1 MTRSWAYNRF
11 GVLMG
16 TSWRA
21 SGPRWPSLRGDI
33 WPMITLFLSQGD
45 FCATAIE
52 AILGEDRLSEAGGFE
67 RFIRSRR
74 GDAHHF
80 DPEADRSDHI
90 LSDPQAHH
98 GLLFVPKRG
107 WILHNGPECLRQPR

>member
-52 AILGEDRLSEAGGFE
+52 AILGAVRHLGEGIHPRQGG
-67 RFIRSRR
+67 R
-74 GDAHHF
+74 GAHHPQRECRQ
-80 DPEADRSDHI
+80 DPDCATQCPMHDGVSSQDR
-90 LSDPQAHH
+90 PTA
-98 GLLFVPKRG
+98 
-107 WILHNGPECLRQPR
+107 